1 MAMGAATRPPGK
13 GYDRQAPG
21 KPRSADNVRLSPVFS
36 SLMGFTAVAVLLT
49 VSPGPDFA
57 VVLRTSLGSGRRAA
71 LCSALGIAAGCVV
84 WGLAGAVGLTAMLSA
99 SRTAYDALRVAGAL
113 YLMWLG
119 FQALRSARRRTL
131 GGERPEG
138 AGPEGA
144 GPESGIADAGRQSPL
159 RAFRTGLLTNV
170 LNPKVG
176 VVYMSLLPQFIP
188 HGAPV
193 VATTLLL
200 VAVHVLLGLLWLGGI
215 ALAVHRARALFQRP
229 RVRRRLDQ
237 ATGGVLLALGAA
249 VGVETA
255 R

>member
-1 MAMGAATRPPGK
+1 MLT
-13 GYDRQAPG
+13 
-21 KPRSADNVRLSPVFS
+21 
-36 SLMGFTAVAVLLT
+36 SLLGFTAVAALLT

-57 VVLRTSLGSGRRAA
+57 VVLRTALGSGRRAA
-71 LCSALGIAAGCVV
+71 LCSALGIAAGCFV

-99 SRTAYDALRVAGAL
+99 SQVAYDALRVAGAL

-119 FQALRSARRRTL
+119 VQALRAARRLRTAPAADGAEPTTD
-131 GGERPEG
+131 GGG
-138 AGPEGA
+138 
-144 GPESGIADAGRQSPL
+144 GRQTPL
-159 RAFRTGLLTNV
+159 RAFRTGALTNV

-193 VATTLLL
+193 IATTLLL
-200 VAVHVLLGLLWLGGI
+200 VAVHAVLGVLWLGTI
-215 ALAVHRARALFQRP
+215 AVAVHRARAVFQRP

-249 VGVETA
+249 VGFEAA

>member
-1 MAMGAATRPPGK
+1 MFT
-13 GYDRQAPG
+13 
-21 KPRSADNVRLSPVFS
+21 
-36 SLMGFTAVAVLLT
+36 SLLGFTAVAALLT
-49 VSPGPDFA
+49 ISPGPDFA
-57 VVLRTSLGSGRRAA
+57 VVLRTALGSGRRAA
-71 LCSALGIAAGCVV
+71 LCSAFGIAAGCFV

-99 SRTAYDALRVAGAL
+99 SEAAYGVLRVAGAL

-119 FQALRSARRRTL
+119 VQALRAARRDRTAP
-131 GGERPEG
+131 GAAVPATVEDADG
-138 AGPEGA
+138 AGVDGL
-144 GPESGIADAGRQSPL
+144 SPL

-176 VVYMSLLPQFIP
+176 VVYLSLLPQFIP

-200 VAVHVLLGLLWLGGI
+200 VAVHAALGVLWLGTL
-215 ALAVHRARALFQRP
+215 ACAVHRARAFFHRP

-249 VGVETA
+249 TGFEAA

>member
-1 MAMGAATRPPGK
+1 MLT
-13 GYDRQAPG
+13 
-21 KPRSADNVRLSPVFS
+21 
-36 SLMGFTAVAVLLT
+36 SLLGFTAVAALLT

-57 VVLRTSLGSGRRAA
+57 VVLRTALGSGRRAA
-71 LCSALGIAAGCVV
+71 LCSALGIAAGCFV

-99 SRTAYDALRVAGAL
+99 SQVAYDALRVAGAL

-119 FQALRSARRRTL
+119 VQALRAARRLRTAPAADGAEPTTD
-131 GGERPEG
+131 GGG
-138 AGPEGA
+138 
-144 GPESGIADAGRQSPL
+144 GRQTPL
-159 RAFRTGLLTNV
+159 RAFRTGALTNV

-193 VATTLLL
+193 IATTLLL
-200 VAVHVLLGLLWLGGI
+200 VAVHAALGVLWLGTI
-215 ALAVHRARALFQRP
+215 AVAVHRARAVFQRP

-249 VGVETA
+249 VGFEAA

>member
-1 MAMGAATRPPGK
+1 MLT
-13 GYDRQAPG
+13 
-21 KPRSADNVRLSPVFS
+21 
-36 SLMGFTAVAVLLT
+36 SLLGFTVVAALLT

-57 VVLRTSLGSGRRAA
+57 VVLRTALGSGRRAA
-71 LCSALGIAAGCVV
+71 LCSALGIAAGCFV

-99 SRTAYDALRVAGAL
+99 SQPAYDLLRVAGAL

-119 FQALRSARRRTL
+119 TQALRAARK
-131 GGERPEG
+131 
-138 AGPEGA
+138 AGPAQPDADPADGGGA
-144 GPESGIADAGRQSPL
+144 APRTPL

-193 VATTLLL
+193 VAMTLLL
-200 VAVHVLLGLLWLGGI
+200 VAVHAALGVLWLGTI
-215 ALAVHRARALFQRP
+215 AMAVHRARAVFRRP
-229 RVRRRLDQ
+229 RVRRRLDR
-237 ATGGVLLALGAA
+237 ATGGVLLALGAV
-249 VGVETA
+249 VGFETA

>member
-1 MAMGAATRPPGK
+1 VLT
-13 GYDRQAPG
+13 
-21 KPRSADNVRLSPVFS
+21 
-36 SLMGFTAVAVLLT
+36 SLLGFTVVAALLT
-49 VSPGPDFA
+49 ISPGPDFA
-57 VVLRTSLGSGRRAA
+57 VVLRTALHSGRRAA
-71 LCSALGIAAGCVV
+71 LCSALGIAAGCFV

-99 SRTAYDALRVAGAL
+99 SQVAYDVLRVAGAL

-119 FQALRSARRRTL
+119 VQALRAARRLRTA
-131 GGERPEG
+131 PAADG
-138 AGPEGA
+138 ATA
-144 GPESGIADAGRQSPL
+144 ADADDVRQTPL
-159 RAFRTGLLTNV
+159 RAFRTGALTNV

-200 VAVHVLLGLLWLGGI
+200 VAVHAALGVLWLGTI
-215 ALAVHRARALFQRP
+215 AVAVHRARAVFQRP

-249 VGVETA
+249 VGFEAA

>member
-1 MAMGAATRPPGK
+1 MLT
-13 GYDRQAPG
+13 
-21 KPRSADNVRLSPVFS
+21 
-36 SLMGFTAVAVLLT
+36 SLLGFTAVAALLT

-57 VVLRTSLGSGRRAA
+57 VVLRTALGSGRRAA
-71 LCSALGIAAGCVV
+71 LCSALGIAAGCFV

-99 SRTAYDALRVAGAL
+99 SQVAYDALRVAGAL

-119 FQALRSARRRTL
+119 VQALRAARRLRTT
-131 GGERPEG
+131 PAADG
-138 AGPEGA
+138 AVAADGA
-144 GPESGIADAGRQSPL
+144 EPTAADAGGVRQTPL
-159 RAFRTGLLTNV
+159 RAFRTGALTNV

-193 VATTLLL
+193 IATTLLL
-200 VAVHVLLGLLWLGGI
+200 VAVHAALGVLWLGTI
-215 ALAVHRARALFQRP
+215 AVAVHRARAVFQRP

-249 VGVETA
+249 VGFEAA

>member
-1 MAMGAATRPPGK
+1 M
-13 GYDRQAPG
+13 
-21 KPRSADNVRLSPVFS
+21 FS
-36 SLMGFTAVAVLLT
+36 SLLGFTVVAALLT
-49 VSPGPDFA
+49 ISPGPDFA

-71 LCSALGIAAGCVV
+71 LCSALGIATGCFV
-84 WGLAGAVGLTAMLSA
+84 WGLAGAAGLTAMLSA
-99 SRTAYDALRVAGAL
+99 SKSAYDALRVAGAL

-119 FQALRSARRRTL
+119 FQALRSARRR
-131 GGERPEG
+131 GSR
-138 AGPEGA
+138 
-144 GPESGIADAGRQSPL
+144 AGRPASGDRGEAGSGSAPAYAGSDRCSPL
-159 RAFRTGLLTNV
+159 QAFRTGLLTNV

-193 VATTLLL
+193 VPTTLLL
-200 VAVHVLLGLLWLGGI
+200 VAVHVTLGFGWLGGI
-215 ALAVHRARALFQRP
+215 ALAVHRARAFFQRP
-229 RVRRRLDQ
+229 RVRLRMDQ

>member
-1 MAMGAATRPPGK
+1 M
-13 GYDRQAPG
+13 
-21 KPRSADNVRLSPVFS
+21 FS
-36 SLMGFTAVAVLLT
+36 SLLGFTAVAVLLT

-57 VVLRTSLGSGRRAA
+57 VVLRTSLGSGRRSA
-71 LCSALGIAAGCVV
+71 LCAALGIAAGCFV
-84 WGLAGAVGLTAMLSA
+84 WGLAGAAGLTAMLSA
-99 SRTAYDALRVAGAL
+99 SQAAYDALRVAGAL

-119 FQALRSARRRTL
+119 FQALRSARRASKAARGAEA
-131 GGERPEG
+131 GGTEAGVPVPE
-138 AGPEGA
+138 AGP
-144 GPESGIADAGRQSPL
+144 ADRQSPL
-159 RAFRTGLLTNV
+159 QAFRTGLLTNV

-188 HGAPV
+188 HDAPV

-200 VAVHVLLGLLWLGGI
+200 VAVHAVLGLVWLGGI
-215 ALAVHRARALFQRP
+215 ALAVHRARAFFQRP
-229 RVRRRLDQ
+229 RVRRRMDQ

>member
-1 MAMGAATRPPGK
+1 MLT
-13 GYDRQAPG
+13 
-21 KPRSADNVRLSPVFS
+21 
-36 SLMGFTAVAVLLT
+36 SLIGFTAVAALLT

-57 VVLRTSLGSGRRAA
+57 VVLRTALSSGRRAA
-71 LCSALGIAAGCVV
+71 LCSALGIAAGCFV

-99 SRTAYDALRVAGAL
+99 SEAAYHALRVAGAL

-119 FQALRSARRRTL
+119 VQALRSARRI
-131 GGERPEG
+131 GSAG
-138 AGPEGA
+138 AGSAASAPGRAGHESTVEPDSSA
-144 GPESGIADAGRQSPL
+144 GPVTPL

-176 VVYMSLLPQFIP
+176 VVYISLLPQFIP

-200 VAVHVLLGLLWLGGI
+200 VAVHAALGVLWLGGI
-215 ALAVHRARALFQRP
+215 AVAVHRARAVFQRP
-229 RVRRRLDQ
+229 RVRQRLDQ

-249 VGVETA
+249 VGFETA

>member
-1 MAMGAATRPPGK
+1 M
-13 GYDRQAPG
+13 
-21 KPRSADNVRLSPVFS
+21 FS
-36 SLMGFTAVAVLLT
+36 SLLGFTAVAVLLT

-57 VVLRTSLGSGRRAA
+57 VVLRTSLGSGRRSA
-71 LCSALGIAAGCVV
+71 LCSALGIAAGCFV
-84 WGLAGAVGLTAMLSA
+84 WGLAGAAGLTAMLSA
-99 SRTAYDALRVAGAL
+99 SQTAYDALRIAGAL

-119 FQALRSARRRTL
+119 FQALRSARRSSKAARDAEGPATA
-131 GGERPEG
+131 GTSAIGPATGPGPAAATNPAVATEPAAVSGPAAG
-138 AGPEGA
+138 AGP
-144 GPESGIADAGRQSPL
+144 ADRQSPFQ
-159 RAFRTGLLTNV
+159 AFRTGLLTNV

-200 VAVHVLLGLLWLGGI
+200 VAVHAALGLGWLGGI
-215 ALAVHRARALFQRP
+215 ALAVHRARAFFQRP
-229 RVRRRLDQ
+229 RVRRRMDQ

>member
-1 MAMGAATRPPGK
+1 MFT
-13 GYDRQAPG
+13 
-21 KPRSADNVRLSPVFS
+21 
-36 SLMGFTAVAVLLT
+36 SLLGFTAVAALLT

-57 VVLRTSLGSGRRAA
+57 VVLRTALGSGRRAA
-71 LCSALGIAAGCVV
+71 LCSAFGIAAGCFV

-99 SRTAYDALRVAGAL
+99 SEAAYGALRVAGAL

-119 FQALRSARRRTL
+119 VQALRASRRNRTA
-131 GGERPEG
+131 PET
-138 AGPEGA
+138 AIPATDE
-144 GPESGIADAGRQSPL
+144 DAGTDGLSPL

-176 VVYMSLLPQFIP
+176 VVYLSLLPQFIP

-200 VAVHVLLGLLWLGGI
+200 VAVHAALGVLWLGTL
-215 ALAVHRARALFQRP
+215 ACAVHRARAFFHRP
-229 RVRRRLDQ
+229 RVGRRLDQ
-237 ATGGVLLALGAA
+237 AAGGVLLALGAA
-249 VGVETA
+249 TGFEAA

>member
-1 MAMGAATRPPGK
+1 MLT
-13 GYDRQAPG
+13 
-21 KPRSADNVRLSPVFS
+21 
-36 SLMGFTAVAVLLT
+36 SLIGFTAVAALLT

-57 VVLRTSLGSGRRAA
+57 VVLRTALSSGRRAA
-71 LCSALGIAAGCVV
+71 LCSALGIAAGCFV

-99 SRTAYDALRVAGAL
+99 SEAAYHALRVAGAL

-119 FQALRSARRRTL
+119 VQALRSARRI
-131 GGERPEG
+131 RPAG
-138 AGPEGA
+138 AGSAASAPGRAAHESTVEPDSSA
-144 GPESGIADAGRQSPL
+144 GPVTPL

-176 VVYMSLLPQFIP
+176 VVYISLLPQFIP

-200 VAVHVLLGLLWLGGI
+200 VAVHAALGVLWLGGI
-215 ALAVHRARALFQRP
+215 AVAVHRARAVFQRP
-229 RVRRRLDQ
+229 RVRQRLDQ

-249 VGVETA
+249 VGFETA

>member
-1 MAMGAATRPPGK
+1 M
-13 GYDRQAPG
+13 
-21 KPRSADNVRLSPVFS
+21 FS
-36 SLMGFTAVAVLLT
+36 SLLGFTAVAVLLT

-57 VVLRTSLGSGRRAA
+57 VVLRTSLNSGRRAA
-71 LCSALGIAAGCVV
+71 LCSALGIAAGCFV

-99 SRTAYDALRVAGAL
+99 SQAAYDALRVAGAL

-119 FQALRSARRRTL
+119 FRALRGARRRS
-131 GGERPEG
+131 PEAGRDASGPAAAG
-138 AGPEGA
+138 AAAHGPE
-144 GPESGIADAGRQSPL
+144 ADRQSPL

-176 VVYMSLLPQFIP
+176 VVYMSLLPQFVP

-200 VAVHVLLGLLWLGGI
+200 VAVHVTLGFCWLGGI
-215 ALAVHRARALFQRP
+215 ALAVHRARAFFQRP

>member
-1 MAMGAATRPPGK
+1 MLT
-13 GYDRQAPG
+13 
-21 KPRSADNVRLSPVFS
+21 
-36 SLMGFTAVAVLLT
+36 SLIGFTAVAALLT

-57 VVLRTSLGSGRRAA
+57 VVLRTALSSGRRAA
-71 LCSALGIAAGCVV
+71 LCSALGIAAGCFV

-99 SRTAYDALRVAGAL
+99 SEAAYHALRVAGAL

-119 FQALRSARRRTL
+119 VQALRSARRI
-131 GGERPEG
+131 GPAG
-138 AGPEGA
+138 AGSAASAPGRAAHESTVEPDSSA
-144 GPESGIADAGRQSPL
+144 GPVTPL

-176 VVYMSLLPQFIP
+176 VVYISLLPQFIP

-200 VAVHVLLGLLWLGGI
+200 VAVHAALGVLWLGGI
-215 ALAVHRARALFQRP
+215 AVAVHRARAVFQRP
-229 RVRRRLDQ
+229 RVRQRLDQ

-249 VGVETA
+249 VGFETA

>member
-1 MAMGAATRPPGK
+1 MLT
-13 GYDRQAPG
+13 
-21 KPRSADNVRLSPVFS
+21 
-36 SLMGFTAVAVLLT
+36 SLIGFTAVAALLT

-57 VVLRTSLGSGRRAA
+57 VVLRTALSSGRRAA
-71 LCSALGIAAGCVV
+71 LCSALGIAAGCFV

-99 SRTAYDALRVAGAL
+99 SEAAYHALRVAGAL

-119 FQALRSARRRTL
+119 VQALRSARRI
-131 GGERPEG
+131 RPAG
-138 AGPEGA
+138 AGSATSAPGRAAHESTVEPDASA
-144 GPESGIADAGRQSPL
+144 GPVTPL

-176 VVYMSLLPQFIP
+176 VVYISLLPQFIP

-200 VAVHVLLGLLWLGGI
+200 VAVHAALGVLWLGGI
-215 ALAVHRARALFQRP
+215 AVAVHRARAVFQRP
-229 RVRRRLDQ
+229 RVRQRLDQ

-249 VGVETA
+249 VGFETA

>member
-1 MAMGAATRPPGK
+1 M
-13 GYDRQAPG
+13 
-21 KPRSADNVRLSPVFS
+21 FS
-36 SLMGFTAVAVLLT
+36 SLLGFTAVAVVLT

-57 VVLRTSLGSGRRAA
+57 VVLRTSLGSGRRSA
-71 LCSALGIAAGCVV
+71 LCSALGIAVGCFV

-99 SRTAYDALRVAGAL
+99 SRAAYDALRIAGAL

-119 FQALRSARRRTL
+119 FQALRSARRR
-131 GGERPEG
+131 GQEA
-138 AGPEGA
+138 AGPEA
-144 GPESGIADAGRQSPL
+144 GTADADRQPPL

-176 VVYMSLLPQFIP
+176 VVYMSLLPQFVP

-200 VAVHVLLGLLWLGGI
+200 VAVHVTLGFLWLGGI
-215 ALAVHRARALFQRP
+215 ALAVHRARALFRRP

-237 ATGGVLLALGAA
+237 ATGGILLALGAA